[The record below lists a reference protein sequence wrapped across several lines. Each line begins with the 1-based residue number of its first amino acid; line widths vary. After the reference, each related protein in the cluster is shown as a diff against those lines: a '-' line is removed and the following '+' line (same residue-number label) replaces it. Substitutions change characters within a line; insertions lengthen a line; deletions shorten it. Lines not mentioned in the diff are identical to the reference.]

1 VIRRT
6 VYPSDCNTCDP
17 EGPSDEPGAISLQLE
32 SKHIELSRRFRDLD
46 EKELESSESLAMGS
60 SLFSKDP
67 VWADLN
73 KHLRVLIIAEAGSG
87 KTWEM
92 KEQARQLTDLGE
104 AAFFLPVESLDSTP
118 LADLLSL
125 EDEARFDAWKAD
137 ETARGW
143 FYLDA
148 VDELK
153 LTDGKLD
160 RALLRFAK
168 ALGPALPRAHVLLS
182 CRPNDWRP
190 KLDLATFL
198 NHLPLTSEAA
208 APAPVIDPKEA
219 FLEPLR
225 RQRSKVPKVETP
237 AETPVAPVR
246 TVILLPL
253 SAVQIRRYA
262 EQVEVPDVDAFLEE
276 IERQNAWDFARRPLD
291 LSDLVSTWTAFN
303 RLGTRRE
310 QHEANVVAKLRDNPD
325 RRDQGLLSEDELR
338 LDAERLALALIL
350 SKKRTLR
357 SPDQDLSRE
366 AGDAVLDPAQILT
379 DRSEKQRQT
388 LLRRALFDP
397 ATYGRIRF
405 HHRSVQEYLAACR
418 LRHLRKR
425 GMTQKAL
432 GRLLFAD
439 LYDEQIVLP
448 SMRAIAAWLA
458 LDDAAVRAELV
469 RREPEALLS
478 LGDPESLRLEDRI
491 SLLESFA
498 SNYGKGGWRGLNIP
512 WQEVRRLAHPEL
524 AATVRRI
531 WLTAPENPD
540 VRELLLELIWQ
551 GRLADCADL
560 AEQDALNPALSA
572 NIRAVAIRALAAC
585 EAWPATERVRAQMMA
600 DLDAWPLDVR
610 RELVVGLFPGH
621 LPIDE
626 MIEVLRRSPEERFST
641 SGFSWSLRVLVRG
654 LDPALPATVALREG
668 LAGLIWSGRT
678 ADSEVFHLK
687 SEMIHLAP
695 ALAMLCAAQS
705 QVPGFLPDD
714 AWFRATA
721 IALKFGKDQTGID
734 DAEVF
739 LAQVLVGDLRR
750 GMFRASLALLN
761 DMKVVDSWNRYF
773 YATHNLPID
782 PITQADRPWLE
793 ASLTGSDEVIDPK
806 VALQALVR
814 LWIERG
820 RPDMELETLKGL
832 IAERPE
838 LLETFAADTAPP
850 KPNPSIVKMEKEH
863 AARLRQSEAKEAT
876 RLHRWLEW
884 RDKLVE
890 NPSALLRPEEE
901 LTTISNIGKW
911 LHARSSS
918 HSSYCNWDQPALDDA
933 LGADAGALVNAAF
946 RRFWRRTWPVLW
958 AARPAGERNSTLYT
972 WTWALS
978 GVCAE
983 SEEPGWA
990 DKLSHLEAC
999 LAFGLATLEL
1009 NGLAPYAEALA
1020 KAHPEAARDV
1030 LGWELDREVRQS
1042 REELRPPLL
1051 QNLASHSGIIPQ
1063 LMAPTLLLAV
1073 RAWASAHLS
1082 GIALPSES
1090 DFDDVLKILIAHG
1103 SDQDRSE
1110 LLPLALSRYVDEPAG
1125 PLALTW
1131 LRAVMR
1137 IDFKKGAEVFLAHG
1151 GDPTVEEG
1159 RDAMLIA
1166 FATLFR
1172 GKEDLTGFSGDDE
1185 KAETLS
1191 ALVRLAY
1198 TVVRQEDDVRHEGA
1212 YSPGTRDHAE
1222 TGRNVLLSALLA
1234 TPGPVASAALRRLS
1248 TDPAFSH
1255 FPDRLRMMA
1264 RERAANDAE
1273 NPALSSEEL
1282 KSLEKNLE
1290 APPHDRAGLFAVM
1303 MDRLEDLQHDIAH
1316 HAFTDR
1322 SLLQKTSQE
1331 IDLQRT
1337 LALRLEGSARDAF
1350 LMVRESEVAD
1360 LKKTDIGIAAVRPP
1374 QKAVIEIKV
1383 GDSWSVA
1390 ELERALSAQIKG
1402 QYLRHKDCG
1411 AGCLLVTHHKPSRR
1425 WRLKG
1430 VLVPFDD
1437 LIVHLKGYAKTL
1449 VEAET
1454 SDIQLAVF
1462 GLDLTNPPLEPA
1474 HG

>member
-1 VIRRT
+1 M
-6 VYPSDCNTCDP
+6 
-17 EGPSDEPGAISLQLE
+17 QLE
-32 SKHIELSRRFRDLD
+32 SKYIELSRRFRDLD
-46 EKELESSESLAMGS
+46 EKELESSEYLAMS
-60 SLFSKDP
+60 QSLFSRDP
-67 VWADLN
+67 VWTDLN

-92 KEQARQLTDLGE
+92 KEQARLLIDQGQ

-118 LADLLSL
+118 LADLLSV
-125 EDEARFDAWKAD
+125 EEEARFDVWKAD
-137 ETARGW
+137 EAARGW

-198 NHLPLTSEAA
+198 NRLPLPEATP
-208 APAPVIDPKEA
+208 APARVGIDPKEA

-225 RQRSKVPKVETP
+225 RQTTKVPEVE
-237 AETPVAPVR
+237 AFSEVPVAPVR

-253 SAVQIRRYA
+253 SAAQIRRYA
-262 EQVEVPDVDAFLEE
+262 EQVEVPGVDAFLEE

-303 RLGTRRE
+303 RLGTRRD
-310 QHEANVVAKLRDNPD
+310 QHEANVVSKLRDNPD
-325 RRDQGLLSEDELR
+325 RPDQGLLSEDELR

-350 SKKRTLR
+350 SKMRTLR
-357 SPDQDLSRE
+357 SPDQDLSR
-366 AGDAVLDPAQILT
+366 GSTDAVLDPAQILS
-379 DRSEKQRQT
+379 DRSEKQRQS
-388 LLRRALFDP
+388 LLRRGLFDP
-397 ATYGRIRF
+397 ATYGRVRF

-418 LRHLRKR
+418 LRQLRKQ

-439 LYDEQIVLP
+439 LYDEHIVLP

-458 LDDAAVRAELV
+458 LDDAAVRAELI

-498 SNYGKGGWRGLNIP
+498 ANYGKGGWRGLSVP

-524 AATVRRI
+524 ATTVRRI

-540 VRELLLELIWQ
+540 VRELVLELIWQ

-560 AEQDALNPALSA
+560 AEQDALNSALPS
-572 NIRAVAIRALAAC
+572 NIRAIAIRALAAC
-585 EAWPATERVRAQMMA
+585 EAWPATERVRARMMA

-610 RELVVGLFPGH
+610 RDLVVSLFPDH
-621 LPIDE
+621 IPIGE
-626 MIEVLRRSPEERFST
+626 VIEVLRRSPEERFST
-641 SGFSWSLRVLVRG
+641 SGFSWSLRELVKG
-654 LDPALPATVALREG
+654 LDLALPAATALRDG

-678 ADSEVFHLK
+678 ADSEVYHLQ
-687 SEMIHLAP
+687 SDLAHLAP
-695 ALAMLCAAQS
+695 PLVMLCAAQA
-705 QVPGFLPDD
+705 QAPGFTPDND
-714 AWFRATA
+714 WFRATA
-721 IALKFGKDQTGID
+721 IALKFGKDQTGMD
-734 DAEVF
+734 DAEVL

-761 DMKVVDSWNRYF
+761 EMEVTGPWNRFF
-773 YATHNLPID
+773 YATHDLPID
-782 PITQADRPWLE
+782 PITQDDRAWLE
-793 ASLTGSDEVIDPK
+793 ASLKGPDDFIDPE
-806 VALQALVR
+806 VALQALIR

-820 RPDMELETLKGL
+820 RPDADLAALKSL
-832 IAERPE
+832 IGDHPE
-838 LLETFAADTAPP
+838 LLATFATDTALPT
-850 KPNPSIVKMEKEH
+850 PNPSILKMEKDQAVRRRKAEG
-863 AARLRQSEAKEAT
+863 KEAT

-890 NPSALLRPEEE
+890 NPSALLAPEEE
-901 LTTISNIGKW
+901 FTTISNIGKW
-911 LHARSSS
+911 LQAGSS
-918 HSSYCNWDQPALDDA
+918 HSSYCNWDQTALDEA
-933 LGADAGALVNAAF
+933 FGAEVGALVNAAF
-946 RRFWRRTWPVLW
+946 RRFWRRTWPILRT
-958 AARPAGERNSTLYT
+958 AKPAEERNSTPYI

-990 DKLSHLEAC
+990 DKLNHSEAC
-999 LAFGLATLEL
+999 LAFGLATIEL
-1009 NGLAPYAEALA
+1009 NGLAPYAENLA
-1020 KAHPEAARDV
+1020 QSHPQAARDV
-1030 LGWELDREVRQS
+1030 LAWELDREIRQS
-1042 REELRPPLL
+1042 RQEVRPPLL
-1051 QNLASHSGIIPQ
+1051 QNLPSLSGIIPQ
-1063 LMAPTLLLAV
+1063 LMVPTLLLAV
-1073 RAWASAHLS
+1073 RDWASAHLT
-1082 GIALPSES
+1082 GIPLPSES
-1090 DFDDVLKILIAHG
+1090 DLDDVLRILIAYG
-1103 SDQDRSE
+1103 PDQDRSE
-1110 LLPLALSRYVDEPAG
+1110 LLSLALSRYVDEPTG
-1125 PLALTW
+1125 PLALSW
-1131 LRAVMR
+1131 LHAALK
-1137 IDFKKGAEVFLAHG
+1137 IDFKQGAGMFLAHG
-1151 GDPTVEEG
+1151 GDPAVEAG
-1159 RDAMLIA
+1159 RKSMLTA
-1166 FATLFR
+1166 FASLYR
-1172 GKEDLTGFSGDDE
+1172 HNEALNGFSGDDE
-1185 KAETLS
+1185 RAETLG

-1222 TGRNVLLSALLA
+1222 SGRNMLLSALLA
-1234 TPGPVASAALRRLS
+1234 TPGPVASTVLRKLAS
-1248 TDPAFSH
+1248 DPAFAH

-1273 NPALSSEEL
+1273 IPALSSEGL

-1303 MDRLEDLQHDIAH
+1303 MDRLDDLQHDIAH

-1322 SLLQKTSQE
+1322 SLLQKTSDE

-1337 LALRLEGSARDAF
+1337 LALRLEASARDAF
-1350 LMVRESEVAD
+1350 LMVRENEVAD

-1390 ELERALSAQIKG
+1390 QLERALRAQIKG

-1425 WRLKG
+1425 WKLNG
-1430 VLVPFDD
+1430 VLVPFEA
-1437 LIVHLKGYAKTL
+1437 LIAHLKGYAETL
-1449 VEAET
+1449 VAAGS
-1454 SDIQLAVF
+1454 SDIRLAVF
-1462 GLDLTNPPLEPA
+1462 GLDLTDPPLEPA